1 MKRREP
7 RPGRELEQWLEKLE
21 DAKRYLRYC
30 RQYTTE
36 RNARNYTRSRYRL
49 SFDVIGRLVEE
60 IEREDNNE
68 NK

>member
-1 MKRREP
+1 MRGEKT

-21 DAKRYLRYC
+21 DAKRYMRYC

-36 RNARNYTRSRYRL
+36 RNARNYTRERYRL
-49 SFDVIGRLVEE
+49 SFDVIGKLVEE
-60 IEREDNNE
+60 IEREDRE